1 MIKNIIFDFG
11 RVIVDFD
18 ESKMTRAYVKDE
30 ALVPT
35 VRDVVFD
42 RLYWDPLDI
51 GNITDGEV
59 KACA

>member
-35 VRDVVFD
+35 VRDVV
-42 RLYWDPLDI
+42 L
-51 GNITDGEV
+51 
-59 KACA
+59 